1 MSTLYRVYRPQKFC
15 DLVGQD
21 HVSETLKK
29 AILKDKLT
37 HAYLFHGPRGT
48 GKTTTARLLAKRVNC
63 LKSKK
68 EESCGRCKSCKAFAS
83 QQHMDVL
90 EIDAASNR
98 GIDDIRALRERV
110 ALAPVMGEYKVYII
124 DEVHMLTKEA
134 AAALLKTL
142 EEPVDNVIFIL
153 ATTELHKVLPTILS
167 RCQIYRFKRA
177 TREDLQQRLQY
188 ILKKE
193 KRSVDEEAM
202 NFIIDRSDGCYRDA
216 ESLLGQ
222 MLTLHEKEVTRD
234 ELAEFLGLPPPELV
248 DRFLMFLIKGES
260 QGAVEV
266 VDKAFASGFDP
277 EQFLK
282 ESVLL
287 ARDGAISLTTGE
299 ASVYSFLKESGAG
312 KRLPQIMRTLLQ
324 ALQDLAYVPQ
334 PMVAMHLA
342 ILSLCTTKGEEE
354 KVVAQKAEVKQ
365 QAPVVRAEPIK
376 ATPVGPVRAET
387 PAEKPVQDA
396 AGAVTS
402 TSGEL
407 SVNAVKAVWGKLIDS
422 IKKTNPVASTFLR
435 AIEPTE
441 VNDGVIT
448 IRARYSLHRK
458 FFDNSK
464 NTQLVTGLLTELL
477 GQKVEVKCFL
487 DEVNGQ
493 NGGSISNQRQDQEK
507 KFEETVGQV
516 FE

>member
-1 MSTLYRVYRPQKFC
+1 MSTLYRVYRPQKFS
-15 DLVGQD
+15 DLVGQE
-21 HVSETLKK
+21 HVSETLKR
-29 AILKDKLT
+29 AFSTGRLT

-68 EESCGRCKSCKAFAS
+68 EEACGKCQSCKAFAS

-110 ALAPVMGEYKVYII
+110 ALAPTMGEYKVYII

-142 EEPVDNVIFIL
+142 EEPADRVIFIL

-167 RCQIYRFKRA
+167 RCQIYRFKRGS
-177 TREDLQQRLQY
+177 REDVRERLQY

-193 KRSVDEEAM
+193 KRSVNDEAM

-234 ELAEFLGLPPPELV
+234 DLAEFLGLPPPELV
-248 DRFLMFLIKGES
+248 DKFLMFLVKGES
-260 QGAVEV
+260 RGAVDA
-266 VDKAFASGFDP
+266 VDKAFESGFDP
-277 EQFLK
+277 EQFLR
-282 ESVLL
+282 ESILL

-299 ASVYSFLKESGAG
+299 KSAHSFLKEGAAG
-312 KRLPQIMRTLLQ
+312 ERLPQIMRTLLQ

-342 ILSLCTTKGEEE
+342 ILSLCTAKREGDQE
-354 KVVAQKAEVKQ
+354 KIIVQKAEVQ
-365 QAPVVRAEPIK
+365 QQ
-376 ATPVGPVRAET
+376 T
-387 PAEKPVQDA
+387 PAARQQVKPEPVKPVQVQPAQATVKSD
-396 AGAVTS
+396 GNF
-402 TSGEL
+402 
-407 SVNAVKAVWGKLIDS
+407 SVDEVKAVWGKLIDGV
-422 IKKTNPVASTFLR
+422 KNTNPVASTFLR
-435 AIEPTE
+435 AMEPME
-441 VNDGVIT
+441 AAGDVIT
-448 IRARYSLHRK
+448 IRARYTLHRT
-458 FFDNSK
+458 FFDNPTNAKLIADS
-464 NTQLVTGLLTELL
+464 LTDLL
-477 GQKVEVKCFL
+477 GQKVNVKCFL
-487 DEVNGQ
+487 DETNGS
-493 NGGSISNQRQDQEK
+493 NGVSIASQRQDQEK
-507 KFEETVGQV
+507 KFEQTVGQV
-516 FE
+516 FG